1 MSEYKKNQSDSSNP
15 DSFTVKLEMNECINT
30 IITHIAMINGYRKES
45 EPWQKRELES
55 AIICGENLVKIRQR
69 YGKPGTGFKQFII
82 DEFANEF
89 SYVTALRYMKL
100 YNGRNEMTNDVANL
114 RQAYIKLG
122 ILKESYS
129 YPDNESDS
137 NGRADSNDG
146 QTKQGKQPKQRKQ
159 TSKRSL
165 NDLLKHSESIYMT
178 RKDEDN
184 NSSHTIY
191 EFNLTSEKVLIVR
204 RPVQS
209 CKYSNAN
216 AEGIRWF
223 LNRLKPIVD
232 WHNEQTGT
240 LIDVTPAALRHTT
253 ELKMAA

>member
-1 MSEYKKNQSDSSNP
+1 MSEYERNQIDSSK
-15 DSFTVKLEMNECINT
+15 SVGITVKPEISECINT
-30 IITHIAMINGYRKES
+30 ILTHIAMMSGYNKEA

-55 AIICGENLVKIRQR
+55 AIICGENLVKIRQS
-69 YGKPGTGFKQFII
+69 YGKVGNGFKKFII

-100 YNGRNEMTNDVANL
+100 YNGRSEITDEVTNV

-122 ILKESYS
+122 ILKENYS
-129 YPDNESDS
+129 YPDDESNSKGGSGADT
-137 NGRADSNDG
+137 NGSTN
-146 QTKQGKQPKQRKQ
+146 GKQAKQRKQ
-159 TSKRSL
+159 TPKGSL
-165 NDLLKHSESIYMT
+165 NDLLKHSDSIYMT
-178 RKDEDN
+178 RKDDN
-184 NSSHTIY
+184 NSSSHDIY
-191 EFNLTSEKVLIVR
+191 EFNLTSDKILIVR

-240 LIDVTPAALRHTT
+240 FIDVTPAALGHTI

>member
-1 MSEYKKNQSDSSNP
+1 MSEYERNQSDSSNP
-15 DSFTVKLEMNECINT
+15 EGFTVKLEMAECINT
-30 IITHIAMINGYRKES
+30 ILTHIAMMDGYRKET

-69 YGKPGTGFKQFII
+69 YGKPGNGFKQFII

-100 YNGRNEMTNDVANL
+100 YNGRNEITDKVTNL
-114 RQAYIKLG
+114 RQAYIQLE
-122 ILKESYS
+122 IIKETYS

-137 NGRADSNDG
+137 KDGSGSDSNG
-146 QTKQGKQPKQRKQ
+146 SANGKQAKQRKQ
-159 TSKRSL
+159 TPKRTL
-165 NDLLKHSESIYMT
+165 NDLLKHSDSIYMT
-178 RKDEDN
+178 RKGEDN
-184 NSSHTIY
+184 SSSHTIY
-191 EFNLTSEKVLIVR
+191 EFNLTSDKVLIVR

-209 CKYSNAN
+209 SKYSNAN
-216 AEGIRWF
+216 ADGIRWF
-223 LNRLKPIVD
+223 INRLKPIVD

-240 LIDVTPAALRHTT
+240 LIDVTPVALRRTA